1 MILWLGVYFTY
12 LGMQYVNPGI
22 NSTVIEILLNI
33 SLAFMI
39 MARSCMWIFYVKFYK
54 KNYKYPTDKEGNWAP
69 FSFLCQNINMYYE
82 NPVCYRDL
90 QIHSDVMEKGFGIYQ
105 YINTY
110 KAPRNGK
117 TFFYRYDKTDEIH
130 ILAYVKTDLFQEADI
145 GKLNKAFVEFWKQY
159 ITTKEEKKEIY
170 FSFVMEVEDDN
181 RILKSIVRNNS
192 GIMMYKRRYRL
203 GAVYNRY
210 YNRLEIL
217 PLYRYSRYKKQYE
230 KMKKDLLDCLG
241 ISDVVQA

>member
-1 MILWLGVYFTY
+1 M
-12 LGMQYVNPGI
+12 
-22 NSTVIEILLNI
+22 
-33 SLAFMI
+33 
-39 MARSCMWIFYVKFYK
+39 
-54 KNYKYPTDKEGNWAP
+54 
-69 FSFLCQNINMYYE
+69 
-82 NPVCYRDL
+82 
-90 QIHSDVMEKGFGIYQ
+90 
-105 YINTY
+105 
-110 KAPRNGK
+110 
-117 TFFYRYDKTDEIH
+117 
-130 ILAYVKTDLFQEADI
+130 FQEADI

-159 ITTKEEKKEIY
+159 ITTKEEKRNI
-170 FSFVMEVEDDN
+170 FFLVMEVEDDN

-230 KMKKDLLDCLG
+230 KNEKKICWDCLG

>member
-1 MILWLGVYFTY
+1 
-12 LGMQYVNPGI
+12 
-22 NSTVIEILLNI
+22 
-33 SLAFMI
+33 
-39 MARSCMWIFYVKFYK
+39 
-54 KNYKYPTDKEGNWAP
+54 
-69 FSFLCQNINMYYE
+69 MYYE

-90 QIHSDVMEKGFGIYQ
+90 QIHSDVMEKDFGIYQ

-170 FSFVMEVEDDN
+170 FSFVLEVEDDN
-181 RILKSIVRNNS
+181 RVLKSIVRNNS

-217 PLYRYSRYKKQYE
+217 PLYRYSRCKKQYE

-241 ISDVVQA
+241 ISDVVQADD